1 MNKELGNSRI
11 DRQNIL
17 NNDLAINE
25 IQNKTNVKAIIYDGN
40 LCFTKAMAADFFE
53 IDLRTIERYI
63 ANYSDELKSNGYQ
76 ILKGKQLKDFANAYA
91 DCFGA
96 DINVGTKT
104 TVLGIFNFK
113 AFLNIAMLLSESEKA
128 KILRQFILDIVIDLI
143 NTKAGVGTKYI
154 NQNDNTFILASL
166 QEDNYRQ
173 QFIDALKNYVCDDK
187 FKYVKFTDMIYVSI
201 FKENADEY
209 KKILDLKSKDKVRDT
224 LYSEILR
231 LISSFECGFADI
243 LKKENDRISRILSI
257 EEAMCL
263 FVNFE
268 QSAHWIP
275 LLYDGRVKMASRD
288 LALRE
293 AFHFQLS
300 EYIKP
305 LDKEDFKK
313 FLEVKDNDL
322 DNLINANKDVLKRLK
337 EHK

>member
-1 MNKELGNSRI
+1 MNKQLGNSRI

-76 ILKGKQLKDFANAYA
+76 ILKGKPLKDFANAYA
-91 DCFGA
+91 DCFGT

-154 NQNDNTFILASL
+154 NQNDNTFILVSL

-187 FKYVKFTDMIYVSI
+187 FKCANFTDMIYVIYS
-201 FKENADEY
+201 
-209 KKILDLKSKDKVRDT
+209 KKMGMNIKK
-224 LYSEILR
+224 Y
-231 LISSFECGFADI
+231 LIGNI
-243 LKKENDRISRILSI
+243 IYL
-257 EEAMCL
+257 
-263 FVNFE
+263 
-268 QSAHWIP
+268 
-275 LLYDGRVKMASRD
+275 
-288 LALRE
+288 
-293 AFHFQLS
+293 
-300 EYIKP
+300 
-305 LDKEDFKK
+305 
-313 FLEVKDNDL
+313 
-322 DNLINANKDVLKRLK
+322 
-337 EHK
+337 